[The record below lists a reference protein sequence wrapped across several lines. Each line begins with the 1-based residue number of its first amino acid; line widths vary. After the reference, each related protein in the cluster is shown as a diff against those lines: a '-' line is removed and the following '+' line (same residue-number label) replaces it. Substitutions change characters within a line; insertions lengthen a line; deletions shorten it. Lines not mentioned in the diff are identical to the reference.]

1 MRKVLLANFVLG
13 GAALVA
19 ASSNAQAEV
28 ALAVRGGTLGIGA
41 ELALGLTDELNLRV
55 GYSAFDYSTEIED
68 TDVTYAG
75 DLELRNPSALLDW
88 HAFGGGF
95 RLSLG
100 AVGASTKLQGTG
112 EPNAGNQYVINGNT
126 YSAAQVGRVAT
137 QVEASNSVAPYI
149 GIGWGNPVDD
159 AGRWTL
165 LFDIG
170 AVYYGS
176 EPDVV
181 VTATCGPT
189 LPAQQ
194 CTRLQN
200 DVNAERDELIDEVD
214 ALSWYPVLNLGVAFR
229 F

>member
-1 MRKVLLANFVLG
+1 MRKVILASVVLG
-13 GAALVA
+13 AAALA
-19 ASSNAQAEV
+19 ATSSAQADV

-41 ELALGLTDELNLRV
+41 ELAIGMTEKLNLRL

-68 TDVTYAG
+68 TDVTYDG

-95 RLSLG
+95 RWSVG
-100 AVGASTKLQGTG
+100 VVGASTKLKGTG

-126 YSAAQVGRVAT
+126 YSAAQIGRVDA
-137 QVEASNSVAPYI
+137 QVEASNSVAPYV

-159 AGRWTL
+159 AGRWTF

-189 LPAQQ
+189 LPALL